1 MSGTIHTGNRLK
13 REALLYAFIGLCVLI
28 TFYALSPRLGE
39 FAEKHVSSPLSISN
53 YCQNDA
59 VVSVAPTVRN
69 NLRRVNYAK
78 DNIYSKTASIH
89 GACITSQTYLQF
101 EVNLYWNIARLC
113 SLAGISMIGLHRAC
127 ELLDMPPP
135 SNTLSF

>member
-1 MSGTIHTGNRLK
+1 MNGILHTGNRLK
-13 REALLYAFIGLCVLI
+13 REALLYASVSLCVLI

-53 YCQNDA
+53 YWQNCD
-59 VVSVAPTVRN
+59 VVSLATTVRD

-78 DNIYSKTASIH
+78 NDISSRTASIH
-89 GACITSQTYLQF
+89 GACIASQTYLQF

-135 SNTLSF
+135 SNTFSF